1 MMTLYTSP
9 RHSKT
14 NNKEIRHF
22 CTAGPARTVST
33 TVASASLEAFEN
45 HLLTVT
51 YCFLLFQ

>member
-1 MMTLYTSP
+1 MTLYTSP